1 MTPSAALASRSIPLL
16 PIVVGLAWAAACT
29 PATEDFPLAM
39 GGTATGGEPQGSAG
53 MSTSAGTG
61 SAQSGAASGG
71 STGAHSNPN
80 TGGAAG
86 SSSAPSAGGAS
97 GGSDAG
103 TAGSPASGGSG
114 GAPASAVGCGWTQ
127 GAGDTW
133 TMNPPAADRVVLFD
147 GKDLSKWHKL
157 NEPNTPAQWQVLAS
171 GVMEVVPQTTP
182 TNIQSN
188 ATFDDVCLHVE
199 YKTPRFSSGVD
210 VQKQGNSGVYLKSAY
225 EMQILDTHADA
236 AFNQGCGAV
245 YLVSAPKVVACN
257 QFEVWNTY
265 EIEFK
270 SSGWQGTTKTKNAVF
285 AKVTL
290 NGKLVQENVSL
301 NPPGGYTEAGIPDKA
316 GPQPVALQDH
326 RELVQFKNIWAAVP
340 HY

>member
-1 MTPSAALASRSIPLL
+1 MSLSTFIKPSSMALSPALC
-16 PIVVGLAWAAACT
+16 GLILTLACT
-29 PATEDFPLAM
+29 PPTEDIPI
-39 GGTATGGEPQGSAG
+39 E
-53 MSTSAGTG
+53 
-61 SAQSGAASGG
+61 
-71 STGAHSNPN
+71 
-80 TGGAAG
+80 TGGASAG
-86 SSSAPSAGGAS
+86 GQAQANAGTAPSAGAGTAQAGTEAGGSSSPSTAGTGGSSDVAVAGAGSAS

-114 GAPASAVGCGWTQ
+114 GTSAAVVGCGWAQ

-157 NEPNTPAQWQVLAS
+157 NEPNTPAQWQVLAG

-285 AKVTL
+285 ARVTL

-316 GPQPVALQDH
+316 GPQPIALQDH

>member
-1 MTPSAALASRSIPLL
+1 M
-16 PIVVGLAWAAACT
+16 
-29 PATEDFPLAM
+29 
-39 GGTATGGEPQGSAG
+39 
-53 MSTSAGTG
+53 
-61 SAQSGAASGG
+61 
-71 STGAHSNPN
+71 
-80 TGGAAG
+80 
-86 SSSAPSAGGAS
+86 
-97 GGSDAG
+97 
-103 TAGSPASGGSG
+103 
-114 GAPASAVGCGWTQ
+114 
-127 GAGDTW
+127 
-133 TMNPPAADRVVLFD
+133 FD

-157 NEPNTPAQWQVLAS
+157 NEPNTPAQWQVLAG

-182 TNIQSN
+182 TNIQSS

-270 SSGWQGTTKTKNAVF
+270 SSGWQGNTKTKNAVF

-290 NGKLVQENVSL
+290 NGKLVQENVPL